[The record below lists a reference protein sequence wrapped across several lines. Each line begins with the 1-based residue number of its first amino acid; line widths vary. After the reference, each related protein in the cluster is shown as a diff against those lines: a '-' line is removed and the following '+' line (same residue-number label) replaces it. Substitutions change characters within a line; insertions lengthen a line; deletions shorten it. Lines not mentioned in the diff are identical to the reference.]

1 MDPFIDEPQ
10 IEELMEFGF
19 FDDETTKFE
28 VEEHYDYDDLSA
40 GIDFS
45 NTNDF

>member
-1 MDPFIDEPQ
+1 MDSFLDQIQIDEDPFCDWDE
-10 IEELMEFGF
+10 
-19 FDDETTKFE
+19 ETKHE
-28 VEEHYDYDDLSA
+28 VENYYDYDDLSA

>member
-1 MDPFIDEPQ
+1 MDSFLDQLIDEDPFCDWDEEVKQ
-10 IEELMEFGF
+10 
-19 FDDETTKFE
+19 E
-28 VEEHYDYDDLSA
+28 VEDFYDYDDLSA

>member
-1 MDPFIDEPQ
+1 MDYFTTDPQ
-10 IEELMEFGF
+10 IEELMDFGF
-19 FDDETTKFE
+19 FDDEETKQI
-28 VEEHYDYDDLSA
+28 VEDYYDYDDLSA